1 MQAAACTGYSAR
13 PSSKETVLTINV
25 SQCRQWSHLREQADR
40 IGMRLV
46 ATQFAIDHCYVDDDT
61 FAVRPR
67 GIAIQWYIL
76 CRLECRHTR
85 LVTFAR
91 LVIDVF
97 EVTLDL
103 GHALFISDRAMA
115 GNDGFHVH
123 LQDAVAGPQPVTHR
137 PGPHNGVTA
146 DEDDIAREDNTV
158 VRDMLLRSTKEVRR
172 ANLKE
177 MDRLTPLL

>member
-67 GIAIQWYIL
+67 GIAIQRYIL
-76 CRLECRHTR
+76 CRLEYRHTR
-85 LVTFAR
+85 LVSFAR

-97 EVTLDL
+97 EVE
-103 GHALFISDRAMA
+103 RAEGVDCERA
-115 GNDGFHVH
+115 SLPHRRSLLEEH
-123 LQDAVAGPQPVTHR
+123 SKLRRLQAFDHFVCS
-137 PGPHNGVTA
+137 
-146 DEDDIAREDNTV
+146 
-158 VRDMLLRSTKEVRR
+158 LLRSD
-172 ANLKE
+172 NLRIGYQLIAIA
-177 MDRLTPLL
+177 MIPVGVCVDHHVNV